1 MNTFELF
8 EFFNDRMSAYQ
19 FLSRLYKTAPD
30 ADFINALLAMDTEYQ
45 TPLNTVIK
53 AMRDVDRE
61 QLCIDLAAEYNRVF
75 LGMSANPIAPYESV
89 YTSPDHLLMQD
100 ARDEVLALYRAE
112 ALAPNKDL
120 RIPED
125 HLAIEF
131 DFMAFLCKKAAQAC
145 SENDQAGIDEYTAK
159 QRDFLIKHLLV
170 WVPDMLNDMEE
181 RVFTDF
187 YRCIC
192 TITREQLEIDR
203 DWALE
208 TSK

>member
-1 MNTFELF
+1 MDTFELL
-8 EFFNDRMSAYQ
+8 EFFNDRMAAYQ
-19 FLSRLYKTAPD
+19 FLSRMYKTAPD
-30 ADFINALLAMDTEYQ
+30 ADLIDALLAMDTEYQ
-45 TPLNTVIK
+45 TPLSVAIR

-61 QLCIDLAAEYNRVF
+61 QLRIDLAAEYNRVF

-89 YTSPDHLLMQD
+89 YTSPDRLLMQD

-112 ALAPNKDL
+112 ALAPNEDL

-131 DFMAFLCKKAAQAC
+131 DFMAFLCKKAALAC

-159 QRDFLIKHLLV
+159 QRDFLNRHLLV
-170 WVPDMLNDMEE
+170 WVPDMLSDMEE
-181 RVFTDF
+181 RVSTDF
-187 YRCIC
+187 YQC
-192 TITREQLEIDR
+192 TCAMTREQLEIDR

-208 TSK
+208 AQA